1 MREQDDFREFVEA
14 RSSALLRT
22 AWMFTGDAHL
32 AEDLLQTALAR
43 TWPHWER
50 IRYGSPEA
58 YVRTV
63 MVRTHASWRA
73 RLWRRESPTA
83 DLAGLRSV
91 DVAANSSDRIK
102 ERCGGLA
109 VPRISPASPR
119 QAPDG
124 AVSFCWTSVSLQ
136 VAVIRAPVGH
146 DHDTP
151 RLKPMCIAKA
161 ARWVTLPMSTLRD
174 TEGWAT
180 QCRPAPA
187 TTTRHSLCCCSCW
200 SPSP

>member
-83 DLAGLRSV
+83 DLAGLRSGN
-91 DVAANSSDRIK
+91 VAADASDHVDERIV
-102 ERCGGLA
+102 LA
-109 VPRISPASPR
+109 GALDRLPVRQRQVVVLRFFDDLSVGEVARIMGVSQGTVKSQTSKALATLRTLVP
-119 QAPDG
+119 APDL
-124 AVSFCWTSVSLQ
+124 VEEE
-136 VAVIRAPVGH
+136 R
-146 DHDTP
+146 
-151 RLKPMCIAKA
+151 
-161 ARWVTLPMSTLRD
+161 
-174 TEGWAT
+174 
-180 QCRPAPA
+180 
-187 TTTRHSLCCCSCW
+187 
-200 SPSP
+200 